1 MAATAKVS
9 DYSETNYLTSAKVVE
24 SFLGFPKFQTDSL
37 SQETSE
43 NSPSKEKAED
53 KDIKT

>member
-1 MAATAKVS
+1 MAAVAKVS
-9 DYSETNYLTSAKVVE
+9 DYSENNYLTCNKVVE
-24 SFLGFPKFQTDSL
+24 SFLGFPKFKTDSL

-43 NSPSKEKAED
+43 NSPSTQKAED

>member
-9 DYSETNYLTSAKVVE
+9 DYNENYFLTCSKVVE
-24 SFLGFPKFQTDSL
+24 SFLGFPKFQADSL